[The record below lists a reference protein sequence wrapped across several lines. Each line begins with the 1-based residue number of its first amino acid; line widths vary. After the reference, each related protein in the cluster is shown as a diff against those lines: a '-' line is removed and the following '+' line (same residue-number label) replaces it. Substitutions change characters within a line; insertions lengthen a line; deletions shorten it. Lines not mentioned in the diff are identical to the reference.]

1 MIVHFIGYETQRVT
15 LNLTG
20 GELVV
25 PTVKLASSTFGLAEA
40 TVMAGAVQGRATP
53 VAVSTLN
60 VEYIERNL
68 GDKELVEVLNVT
80 DWGRYR
86 SATDTPTATSSTLG
100 ATTAALPK
108 ISATTAW
115 LSPQS
120 GPAETWPIP
129 LKHGHLAIRHA
140 YSARTR
146 RLQMEHELGQ
156 PRRRNVH
163 QQGQQLPQAPDQHF

>member
-86 SATDTPTATSSTLG
+86 SALSYSTGIMPSGWSLSLVG
-100 ATTAALPK
+100 SRTVSDGYADGNF
-108 ISATTAW
+108 IDAW
-115 LSPQS
+115 S
-120 GPAETWPIP
+120 
-129 LKHGHLAIRHA
+129 
-140 YSARTR
+140 
-146 RLQMEHELGQ
+146 
-156 PRRRNVH
+156 
-163 QQGQQLPQAPDQHF
+163 